1 MPQKPNLFWQ
11 FQVTFHLYQYIG
23 RDDGDGCDDGE
34 SSVEDYFE

>member
-11 FQVTFHLYQYIG
+11 FQVMFHLYQYIG
-23 RDDGDGCDDGE
+23 RDDDDGCNDGE